1 MSLKTRAA
9 CGLLT
14 GKNIG
19 ETLKV
24 SGWVNRRR
32 DHGGLIFID
41 LRDRSGLLQIIFDEH
56 FSDFKTVE
64 KLRNEFVVEVE
75 GELRNRSIEAIN
87 DKLAT
92 GRIELVGKSIKI
104 LNTSKT
110 PIFDINDEDINV
122 DENVRLKYRYLDLRR
137 KEMQD
142 NLILR
147 HKVTMAMRKF
157 LDNQGFL
164 EIETPMLGKSTPEGA
179 RDYLVPSRVNP
190 GNFFALPQSPQIYK
204 QLLMASGLEKYF
216 QIARCFRD
224 EDLRAD
230 RQPEFTQLDME
241 MSFVEKEDIMDLVT
255 EMIGYIFKDT
265 MDIKLPESFPLITY
279 KEAVERYGSDRPD
292 LRFDLPLIDIGEIV
306 KDTEFKVF
314 QNILKK
320 GGIIKGINGKKCGNI
335 LSRKEIYSLTDF
347 VAQYGAKGLAWI
359 AIKNDGI
366 SSTIA
371 KFLSEKELDDIV
383 KAMDGQVGDLLMF
396 VADTKEV
403 THASLGAL
411 RLELSKRLNLI
422 DEEELNFVWVVDF
435 PLFEY
440 DKEED
445 RYVAIHHMFTSP
457 QEKDLSLLQTNPLKA
472 KAEAYDLVL
481 NGTELGGGS
490 IRIHDYKRQ
499 KEIFD
504 LIDFSEEEAKEQF
517 GYLLDAFTYGAPP
530 HGGIAFGLDR
540 MIMLMRKC
548 GSIRDVIAF
557 PKTQSASDLM
567 LGAPSFVTDRQ
578 LKELSIKS
586 TVDKDKK

>member
-14 GKNIG
+14 EKNIG

-41 LRDRSGLLQIIFDEH
+41 LRDRSGLLQIVFDEH

-255 EMIGYIFKDT
+255 EMIEYIFKDT

-335 LSRKEIYSLTDF
+335 LSRKEIDGLTDF

-371 KFLSEKELDDIV
+371 KFLSEKELDDII

-445 RYVAIHHMFTSP
+445 RYIAIHHMFTSP
-457 QEKDLSLLQTNPLKA
+457 QEKDLSLLQTNPLEA

-504 LIDFSEEEAKEQF
+504 LIGFSEEEAKEQF

-530 HGGIAFGLDR
+530 HGGIAFGIDR

-557 PKTQSASDLM
+557 PKNQSASDLM

-578 LKELSIKS
+578 LKELSIKP

>member
-1 MSLKTRAA
+1 MSLKNRRA
-9 CGLLT
+9 CGLLSEN
-14 GKNIG
+14 NIG
-19 ETLKV
+19 ETIKV

-41 LRDRSGLLQIIFDEH
+41 LRDRSGLLQLVFDEN
-56 FSDFKTVE
+56 FSDFTTVE
-64 KLRNEFVVEVE
+64 KLRNEYVIEVE
-75 GELRNRSIEAIN
+75 GELRNRSEEAIN

-92 GRIELVGKSIKI
+92 GRIELVGQSIKI

-110 PIFDINDEDINV
+110 PVFDISDDNANV
-122 DENVRLKYRYLDLRR
+122 DENVRLKYRYMDLRR

-157 LDNQGFL
+157 LDLNGFL

-204 QLLMASGLEKYF
+204 QLLMAAGMEKYF

-230 RQPEFTQLDME
+230 RQPEFTQLDIE
-241 MSFVEKEDIMDLVT
+241 MSFVEKEDIINLVT
-255 EMIGYIFKDT
+255 DMIKEIFKET
-265 MDIKLPESFPLITY
+265 MSVDLADSFPRITY
-279 KEAVERYGSDRPD
+279 KEAIDKYGSDRPD
-292 LRFDLPLIDIGEIV
+292 LRFDLELIDIGEIV

-314 QNILKK
+314 QSILKK
-320 GGIIKGINGKKCGNI
+320 GGTIKGINGKNCGNI
-335 LSRKEIYSLTDF
+335 LSRKEIDGLTDF
-347 VAQYGAKGLAWI
+347 VAQHGAKGLAWI
-359 AIKNDGI
+359 AIREDGI

-371 KFLSEKELDDIV
+371 KFLSDSELDNIV
-383 KAMDGQVGDLLMF
+383 KAMDGQIGDLLMF

-403 THASLGAL
+403 VNNSLGAL
-411 RLELSKRLNLI
+411 RLELAKRLDLI
-422 DEEELNFVWVVDF
+422 DEDELNFVWVVDF

-445 RYVAIHHMFTSP
+445 RYVAIHHMFTAP
-457 QEKDLSLLQTNPLKA
+457 QEQDLELLKTNPLEA
-472 KAEAYDLVL
+472 RAEAYDLVL

-490 IRIHDYKRQ
+490 IRIHDYNRQ

-504 LIDFSEEEAKEQF
+504 LIGFSEEEAKEQF

-540 MIMLMRKC
+540 IIMLMRKC
-548 GSIRDVIAF
+548 SSIRDVIAF

-567 LGAPSFVTDRQ
+567 LGAPSYVTEKQ

-586 TVDKDKK
+586 DLKKDK

>member
-1 MSLKTRAA
+1 MSLKNRRA
-9 CGLLT
+9 CGLLSEN
-14 GKNIG
+14 NIG
-19 ETLKV
+19 ETIKV

-41 LRDRSGLLQIIFDEH
+41 LRDRSGLLQLVFDEN
-56 FSDFKTVE
+56 FSDFTIVE
-64 KLRNEFVVEVE
+64 KLRNEYVIEVE
-75 GELRNRSIEAIN
+75 GELRNRSEEAIN

-92 GRIELVGKSIKI
+92 GRIELVGQSIKI

-110 PIFDINDEDINV
+110 PIFDISDDTANV
-122 DENVRLKYRYLDLRR
+122 DENVRLKYRYMDLRR

-157 LDNQGFL
+157 LDLNGFL

-204 QLLMASGLEKYF
+204 QLLMASGMEKYF

-230 RQPEFTQLDME
+230 RQPEFTQLDIE
-241 MSFVEKEDIMDLVT
+241 MSFVEKEDIINLVT
-255 EMIGYIFKDT
+255 DMIKEIFKET
-265 MDIKLPESFPLITY
+265 MSVDLADSFPRITY
-279 KEAVERYGSDRPD
+279 KEAIDKYGSDRPD
-292 LRFDLPLIDIGEIV
+292 LRFDLELIDIGEIV

-314 QNILKK
+314 QSVLKK
-320 GGIIKGINGKKCGNI
+320 GGTIKGINGKNCGNI
-335 LSRKEIYSLTDF
+335 LSRKEIDGLTDF
-347 VAQYGAKGLAWI
+347 VAQHGAKGLAWI
-359 AIKNDGI
+359 AIREDGI

-371 KFLSEKELDDIV
+371 KFLSDSELENIV
-383 KAMDGQVGDLLMF
+383 KAMDGQIGDLLMF

-403 THASLGAL
+403 VNNSLGAL
-411 RLELSKRLNLI
+411 RLELAKRLDLI
-422 DEEELNFVWVVDF
+422 DENELNFVWVVDF

-440 DKEED
+440 DKEEN
-445 RYVAIHHMFTSP
+445 RYVAIHHMFTAP
-457 QEKDLSLLQTNPLKA
+457 QEQDLELLKTNPLEA
-472 KAEAYDLVL
+472 RAEAYDLVL

-490 IRIHDYKRQ
+490 IRIHDYNRQ

-504 LIDFSEEEAKEQF
+504 LIGFSEEEAKVQF

-540 MIMLMRKC
+540 IIMLMRKC
-548 GSIRDVIAF
+548 SSIRDVIAF

-567 LGAPSFVTDRQ
+567 LGAPSYVTEKQ

-586 TVDKDKK
+586 DLKKDK

>member
-1 MSLKTRAA
+1 MSLKNRRA
-9 CGLLT
+9 CGLLSEN
-14 GKNIG
+14 NIG
-19 ETLKV
+19 ETIKV

-41 LRDRSGLLQIIFDEH
+41 LRDRSGLLQLVFDEN
-56 FSDFKTVE
+56 FSDFTTVE
-64 KLRNEFVVEVE
+64 KLRNEYVIEVE
-75 GELRNRSIEAIN
+75 GELRNRSEEAIN

-92 GRIELVGKSIKI
+92 GRIELVGQSINI

-110 PIFDINDEDINV
+110 PVFDISDDNANV
-122 DENVRLKYRYLDLRR
+122 DENVRLKYRYMDLRR

-157 LDNQGFL
+157 LDLNGFL

-204 QLLMASGLEKYF
+204 QLLMAAGMEKYF

-230 RQPEFTQLDME
+230 RQPEFTQLDIE
-241 MSFVEKEDIMDLVT
+241 MSFVEKEDIINLVT
-255 EMIGYIFKDT
+255 DMIKEIFKET
-265 MDIKLPESFPLITY
+265 MSVDLADSFPRITY
-279 KEAVERYGSDRPD
+279 KEAIDKYGSDRPD
-292 LRFDLPLIDIGEIV
+292 LRFDLELIDIGEIV

-314 QNILKK
+314 QSILKK
-320 GGIIKGINGKKCGNI
+320 GGTIKGINGKNCGNI
-335 LSRKEIYSLTDF
+335 LSRKEIDGLTDF
-347 VAQYGAKGLAWI
+347 VAQHGAKGLAWI
-359 AIKNDGI
+359 AIREDGI

-371 KFLSEKELDDIV
+371 KFLSDSELENIV
-383 KAMDGQVGDLLMF
+383 KAMDGQIGDLLMF

-403 THASLGAL
+403 VNNSLGAL
-411 RLELSKRLNLI
+411 RLELAKRLDLI
-422 DEEELNFVWVVDF
+422 DEDELNFVWVVDF

-445 RYVAIHHMFTSP
+445 RYVAIHHMFTAP
-457 QEKDLSLLQTNPLKA
+457 QEQDLELLKTNPLEA
-472 KAEAYDLVL
+472 RAEAYDLVL

-490 IRIHDYKRQ
+490 IRIHDYNRQ

-504 LIDFSEEEAKEQF
+504 LIGFSEEEAKEQF

-540 MIMLMRKC
+540 IIMLMRKC
-548 GSIRDVIAF
+548 SSIRDVIAF

-567 LGAPSFVTDRQ
+567 LGAPSYVTEKQ

-586 TVDKDKK
+586 DLKKDK